1 MQFLLCHHGRAV
13 QKGFLLFSRPLL
25 SAFFPSSTTAP
36 IVSGTSTWFPFVIV
50 FAFCLVVIG
59 GVVGMAYLFFR
70 RPSFLASHAN
80 SVDFPHDVDDDLSL
94 VELDG
99 KHGVNFD
106 K

>member
-1 MQFLLCHHGRAV
+1 
-13 QKGFLLFSRPLL
+13 
-25 SAFFPSSTTAP
+25 
-36 IVSGTSTWFPFVIV
+36 
-50 FAFCLVVIG
+50 
-59 GVVGMAYLFFR
+59 MAYLFFR

-80 SVDFPHDVDDDLSL
+80 SVDFPDDVDDDLSL